1 MRYFVFS
8 SSQSEQLT
16 MKEESWK
23 IGKWARRILM
33 MSSDSPDD
41 TKHVVGLAALRSG
54 DSPLSH
60 WGLGEGTFFGAGH
73 SFTTES
79 ATDRPRLSA

>member
-1 MRYFVFS
+1 
-8 SSQSEQLT
+8 
-16 MKEESWK
+16 
-23 IGKWARRILM
+23 M